1 MTASAPARGGLGKS
15 PCVWDD
21 ARMRVTRRTGVGDGA
36 GMHLRPARARIPFTA
51 WLAALGVLAGAACTA
66 SAQPAANGV
75 IQGVG
80 RVIDGDTLEVS
91 GARIRLRAVDA
102 PERSQ
107 ACTDARG
114 QPHLAGEAARTAL
127 TAKIAGQTLRCT
139 VGGNDV
145 HGRTV
150 ASCAVGREDLGAWL
164 VRSGLAFAY
173 RSYGLDYVAAEDEA
187 RRARR
192 GLWAGQCQ
200 PPWEWRRARRAG
212 ETRADEPPR
221 ASTPPRPDCLIK
233 GNVSARGER
242 IYHLPGTRPYANTRV
257 DEARGERWFCN
268 EAEARRAG
276 FRPPRGG

>member
-1 MTASAPARGGLGKS
+1 MRVPARRSLGKL
-15 PCVWDD
+15 PRVWDD
-21 ARMRVTRRTGVGDGA
+21 APMRIAMRAWVGGDVVRSSPGV
-36 GMHLRPARARIPFTA
+36 RAAA
-51 WLAALGVLAGAACTA
+51 WLPALCVVLVVLGGAACTA

-75 IQGVG
+75 IVGVG

-107 ACTDARG
+107 SCTDARG
-114 QPHLAGEAARTAL
+114 QAHLAGEAARTAL

-150 ASCAVGREDLGAWL
+150 ASCAMGREDLGAWL

-212 ETRADEPPR
+212 ETHADEPPR

-233 GNVSARGER
+233 GNVNARGER

-257 DEARGERWFCN
+257 DEARGERWFCT

-276 FRPPRGG
+276 FRPPR

>member
-1 MTASAPARGGLGKS
+1 
-15 PCVWDD
+15 V
-21 ARMRVTRRTGVGDGA
+21 V
-36 GMHLRPARARIPFTA
+36 F
-51 WLAALGVLAGAACTA
+51 GVLSGAACTA

-75 IQGVG
+75 IEGVG

-150 ASCAVGREDLGAWL
+150 ASCAMGREDLGAWL

-173 RSYGLDYVAAEDEA
+173 RSYGLDYVGAEDEA

-233 GNVSARGER
+233 GNVNARGER

-257 DEARGERWFCN
+257 DEARGERWFCT
-268 EAEARRAG
+268 EGEARRAG
-276 FRPPRGG
+276 FRPPR